1 MVALTT
7 RSSDAGIR
15 RPHEIAKSIFG
26 ALALALLLTTHIAV
40 AKVRAEPGVFDV
52 EVRSVKIGM
61 RHLHITYVRPAMPS
75 HPKYLL
81 VFTTGDGGWHGVS
94 NEVIEHLG
102 QEGYSIAGMS
112 APDIL
117 RPLKKAGRK
126 LSAAQASEL
135 LGAAF
140 ERFKKD
146 LGAGPQTRLIV
157 VGFSR
162 GATFVAFTAVHPEL
176 HADLA
181 GAIAMG
187 LTREADYLGAIE
199 PSVRESNVQRRRR
212 VLIYPA
218 LKLFA
223 KVRVAVI
230 QSTGDNYVRA
240 AESRQLLGPDT
251 ATRRLYTV
259 DARNHRFAGGREQML
274 EDLDAALRWI
284 EQPSGSPRSAVR
296 GRRLSKSSPQHTVRH
311 Y

>member
-1 MVALTT
+1 MALTT
-7 RSSDAGIR
+7 RSSDTRIR
-15 RPHEIAKSIFG
+15 RLHEIAKSIFG
-26 ALALALLLTTHIAV
+26 ALALTLLLVMHTAV
-40 AKVRAEPGVFDV
+40 AKVHAEPGVFDV

-61 RHLHITYVRPAMPS
+61 RHLHITYVTPATPS
-75 HPKYLL
+75 HPKYLI

-94 NEVIEHLG
+94 NEVIEYLG

-117 RPLKKAGRK
+117 RPLKRAGRK
-126 LSAAQASEL
+126 LSAAQAAQL
-135 LGAAF
+135 LGTAF
-140 ERFKKD
+140 RRFKSD
-146 LGAGPQTRLIV
+146 LHVSPDTRLIV

-199 PSVRESNVQRRRR
+199 PSVRESNVRLEKRRR

-223 KVRVAVI
+223 KVPVAVI

-240 AESRQLLGPDT
+240 AESRELLGPDT

-259 DARNHRFAGGREQML
+259 EARNHRFAGGREQML
-274 EDLDAALRWI
+274 KDLDAALRWI
-284 EQPSGSPRSAVR
+284 EGPT
-296 GRRLSKSSPQHTVRH
+296 HTVSQPPPGT
-311 Y
+311 